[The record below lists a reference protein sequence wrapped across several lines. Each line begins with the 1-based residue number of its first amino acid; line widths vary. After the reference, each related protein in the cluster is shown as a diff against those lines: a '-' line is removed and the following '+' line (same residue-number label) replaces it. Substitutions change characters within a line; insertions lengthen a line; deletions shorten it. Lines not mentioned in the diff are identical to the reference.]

1 MDVYDYEVLN
11 RIIMLN
17 NDHMMKIIL
26 VNVLYYLL
34 NMYMIEDQE
43 NEHVLLDELVLIDH
57 QILMMVYQIFLH
69 L

>member
-1 MDVYDYEVLN
+1 
-11 RIIMLN
+11 MLN